1 MKLVRWSVLVL
12 ALLLGLL
19 LSACDAA
26 LAGQS
31 GGLGPPLETLPATP
45 LTGSAVTTAPLTSP
59 VATAAAQPTQPGEAD
74 APAAQTTGPAA
85 AQQLTQTDRQG
96 AVTIAVTPLNLD
108 NPGDTLDFD
117 VALNTHSVDLSMDLA
132 GLAQLATDTGTTAQA
147 TRWEAPRGGH
157 HVDGK
162 LSFTARVDGGLLLQ
176 GARQLTLTIRNV
188 DAPER
193 AFVWEL
199 AGRQ

>member
-1 MKLVRWSVLVL
+1 MKRIHGLALVL
-12 ALLLGLL
+12 ALLLGSILPAC
-19 LSACDAA
+19 SASLAA
-26 LAGQS
+26 PS
-31 GGLGPPLETLPATP
+31 GGLGPAIGTVSPTARAGSAATATPLVSPLVPATP
-45 LTGSAVTTAPLTSP
+45 P
-59 VATAAAQPTQPGEAD
+59 PTQS
-74 APAAQTTGPAA
+74 APAAQTSGPAPA
-85 AQQLTQTDRQG
+85 EQLTQTDRQG

-132 GLAQLATDTGTTAQA
+132 GLSQLTTDTGSTVQA

-157 HVDGK
+157 HLDGK
-162 LSFTARVDGGLLLQ
+162 LSFPARVSGGLLLQ

-199 AGRQ
+199 ADRQ